1 MIRGIE
7 LYNDYVKRLEATKNA
22 AGEILKEKEAINQRE
37 ILYYMN
43 LKGTVS
49 KVKIAIMLL
58 IMVLLGPYYAIVKN
72 SGLIFILFYF
82 LGALL
87 VYIGISI
94 YEYYV
99 KQHIKKLKE
108 VDENDETKEIKAKLS
123 EIQDEIIEI
132 TIFIICY
139 NEYYYDLIRENKDT
153 LKEKWQNITLLR
165 RESIEKSMNNVVT
178 WDKYF
183 EYLKEWI
190 DNETKRSKRTD

>member
-99 KQHIKKLKE
+99 KQHIKRLKE

-123 EIQDEIIEI
+123 KIQDEIIEI

-190 DNETKRSKRTD
+190 DDETKRSKRTD